1 MNNIKK
7 HTNNN
12 EKALSFATNC
22 TTRRTAQ
29 EVNKAQEGKESVVL
43 TTIDSL
49 KCYMN
54 IKETSTEAS
63 TKLLDSVKATS
74 LDETAYT
81 YRETDQVYKTLAKRE
96 QAAAVE
102 NMTENRK
109 VNKNNES
116 TKTSGTMKK
125 VTYADIVKKIN

>member
-12 EKALSFATNC
+12 EKALSFVTNC

-63 TKLLDSVKATS
+63 TKLLDSFKATS